1 MVYTYLIVYK
11 EGLVSGKL
19 AQTNGSAAIPCKQAR
34 HRSRRSREA
43 PLASPI
49 PHPSHLYIIIST
61 SQLVRVANKRGALYT
76 LFQMCICICTWD
88 AQVGQWCYV
97 GPALQRMNG
106 SNKAGLGWALT
117 GAATVRIWETISSLI
132 TLQAGC
138 WGLELLDMC
147 VLVATCRTH
156 YQ

>member
-19 AQTNGSAAIPCKQAR
+19 AQTNGSAAIRSKQAR
-34 HRSRRSREA
+34 HRSHRSRG
-43 PLASPI
+43 ASGQPN
-49 PHPSHLYIIIST
+49 PSPFPSLHYYLNLTVSACGKQKGGI
-61 SQLVRVANKRGALYT
+61 YT